1 MIDKE
6 NEVFTRVREQILAS
20 FPDAAVDSSYQ
31 PVPSGFPHVSL
42 YQSDAFTPP
51 ETIDSAVLPK
61 YQSITFMVQV
71 YSNKQNGRKQECKK
85 IMNIIADTMAWM
97 NFRMIVLTPVQN
109 INDSSI
115 YRLTAQ
121 FEGMADADGFY
132 GR

>member
-20 FPDAAVDSSYQ
+20 FPDASVDSSYQ

-42 YQSDAFTPP
+42 YQSDAFTPS
-51 ETIDSAVLPK
+51 ETVDTAVLPK

>member
-6 NEVFTRVREQILAS
+6 NEVFTRVREQILAE
-20 FPDAAVDSSYQ
+20 FPDASVDSSYQ

-42 YQSDAFTPP
+42 YQSDAFVPSDK
-51 ETIDSAVLPK
+51 IDSAVLSK
-61 YQSITFMVQV
+61 YLSVTFMVQV
-71 YSNKQNGRKQECKK
+71 YSNKEKGRKQECKK
-85 IMNIIADTMAWM
+85 IMGIVTDAMEQM

-109 INDSSI
+109 LNDSSI

-121 FEGMADADGFY
+121 FEGMMDADGFY